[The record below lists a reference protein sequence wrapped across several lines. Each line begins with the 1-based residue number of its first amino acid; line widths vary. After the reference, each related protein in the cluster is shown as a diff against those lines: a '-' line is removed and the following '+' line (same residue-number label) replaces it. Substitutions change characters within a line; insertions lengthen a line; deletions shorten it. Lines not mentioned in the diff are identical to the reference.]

1 MMDAT
6 FSIITSLSVLLIT
19 EPDGYRIYT
28 GPWKSQICEENRI
41 HALLSRPDLLDAEC
55 VPQFTRR
62 APLTSPRPEGRT

>member
-1 MMDAT
+1 MMDAN
-6 FSIITSLSVLLIT
+6 FAIVTSLSVLLIT
-19 EPDGYRIYT
+19 ERDGHRTYT

-41 HALLSRPDLLDAEC
+41 HALESRPILDAEC